1 MDDLTQAIL
10 ATHATAIEHLA
21 AGQEA
26 IGLAL
31 QGLTAVIKQQQT
43 DGTATAEALRV
54 LNAGIERTQRRIEQK
69 VKESAERAEQI
80 RQTVKGLQPR

>member
-10 ATHATAIEHLA
+10 ATHATALEHLA
-21 AGQEA
+21 AGQVAIAHGLEA
-26 IGLAL
+26 VA
-31 QGLTAVIKQQQT
+31 AVIKQQQT